1 MSNNAFEPDALDDE
15 LLSEL
20 ARNTREAVEAK
31 RVHAR
36 FAVALPIRAQAG
48 NLSDAD
54 RAALIGTTI
63 DISQS
68 GCLAVF
74 ERAVQVGDVY
84 RLDLDSRRSGLPQL
98 FARCV
103 RARMVHDTALEA
115 AFNFFVP
122 LEAADLKSAM
132 GRIASVGKAA
142 A

>member
-1 MSNNAFEPDALDDE
+1 MSKDAIEFDPIDDE

-20 ARNTREAVEAK
+20 ARNTREAIEAK
-31 RVHAR
+31 RNHAR
-36 FAVALPIRAQAG
+36 FAVALPIRVQAG

-54 RAALIGTTI
+54 RPALVGTTI
-63 DISQS
+63 DVSLS

-84 RLDLDSRRSGLPQL
+84 RIDLDSSRSGLPRL

-115 AFNFFVP
+115 AFNFFVT
-122 LEAADLKSAM
+122 LDAAALRSAM
-132 GRIASVGKAA
+132 GRIASAAEAA